1 MAIVAATAARNL
13 TARACTAI
21 DCKQFPSSELDP
33 AKARAGDVPF
43 QLEDADPGLLI
54 QHVLSESTTLAQEYV
69 DALSIHP
76 GTQGNPWR
84 LVVGFDEYVP

>member
-1 MAIVAATAARNL
+1 M
-13 TARACTAI
+13 
-21 DCKQFPSSELDP
+21 
-33 AKARAGDVPF
+33 PF